1 MLKGVV
7 LADYLA
13 SQVWLTN
20 TCVRVICSASY
31 KTQMIHNGEV
41 QVVSTNGMNAD
52 ELWSLVQKKQK
63 HCKHGNFDCLWGI
76 HISPSG

>member
-52 ELWSLVQKKQK
+52 ELWSLVKKSK
-63 HCKHGNFDCLWGI
+63 STVNMGI
-76 HISPSG
+76 LIVFGEYI